1 MNLEIDK
8 YYEEYGNQKINTI
21 NTEFE
26 KKYKELEER
35 FDTETALV
43 NSKLSEK
50 RNKIDILDKEIEMK
64 RKIIERDKDNINEE
78 LLLYKEK
85 ELNKIKYIIEK
96 ESEQLKKE
104 QEN

>member
-26 KKYKELEER
+26 KKYKELEGR
-35 FDTETALV
+35 FDTETALI

-50 RNKIDILDKEIEMK
+50 RNKIEILDKEIEMK

-85 ELNKIKYIIEK
+85 ELDKIKYIIEK